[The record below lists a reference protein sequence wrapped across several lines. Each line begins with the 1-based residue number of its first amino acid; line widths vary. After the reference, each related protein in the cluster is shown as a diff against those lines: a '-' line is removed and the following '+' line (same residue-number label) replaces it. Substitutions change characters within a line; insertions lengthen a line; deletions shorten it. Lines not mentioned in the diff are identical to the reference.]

1 MVGREQSKL
10 GSQLASL
17 VEDGPIPV
25 VVQRD
30 GEIVYSNRAATDGFG
45 HALGVGQKAF
55 FTVERIHVEDR
66 GTFSAALLRRTRWR
80 GGLRVETS
88 PGVFRAVVVTTF
100 PVQMDGLA
108 VAFVIRDL
116 TLDLDREAHV
126 QISSRTASAASLA
139 SGVAHEIN
147 NPLAT
152 IMTNAGFVFD
162 QLQALAAD
170 VGDMPAE
177 SPTAAR
183 VRSSLDA
190 LRDLHAS
197 AERIEAIVRD
207 LRAFV
212 PDGAATAPV
221 DPNRALQI
229 AVRHLEAANARKI
242 PIVIDLGEPP
252 LVETNAARLAQA
264 FFNLLVNAVESID
277 ADAEIVLGAW
287 GIADVNEVRVATR
300 YEEGCAVVTISDTG
314 RGIPSHVRPRMFDA
328 FYSTKELGQGVGLG
342 LFVVQAVVASM
353 AGRIEVES
361 HVATSDG
368 GGGAG
373 RRGTTIRLY
382 LPGIGEAA
390 PRSREGLK

>member
-1 MVGREQSKL
+1 MVGREQSNL
-10 GSQLASL
+10 DSQLASL
-17 VEDGPIPV
+17 VEDGPVPV

-30 GEIVYSNRAATDGFG
+30 GAIVYSNRAATDGFG

-55 FTVERIHVEDR
+55 FTAERIHVEDR
-66 GTFSAALLRRTRWR
+66 GTFSDAALQRTRWS
-80 GGLRVETS
+80 GGVRVETS

-100 PVQMDGLA
+100 PVQMGGLA

-126 QISSRTASAASLA
+126 QISSRTGSAASLA
-139 SGVAHEIN
+139 GGVAHEIN

-152 IMTNAGFVFD
+152 IMTNAGFVVD

-170 VGDMPAE
+170 LADMPAE
-177 SPTAAR
+177 SPTVAR
-183 VRSSLDA
+183 VRASLDA

-212 PDGAATAPV
+212 PDGAATAAV
-221 DPNRALQI
+221 DPNQALQI
-229 AVRHLEAANARKI
+229 ALRHLEAANARKI

-264 FFNLLVNAVESID
+264 FFNLLVNAVESIAD
-277 ADAEIVLGAW
+277 DAEIARGAS
-287 GIADVNEVRVATR
+287 GVADVNEARVATR
-300 YEEGCAVVTISDTG
+300 CEDGCAVITISDTG
-314 RGIPSHVRPRMFDA
+314 NGIPSHVRPRMFDA